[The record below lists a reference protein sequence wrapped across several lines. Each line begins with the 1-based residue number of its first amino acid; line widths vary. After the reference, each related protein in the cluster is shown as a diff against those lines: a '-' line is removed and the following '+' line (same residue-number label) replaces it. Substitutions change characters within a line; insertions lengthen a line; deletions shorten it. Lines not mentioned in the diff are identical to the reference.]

1 MTKTLICSA
10 MVLGVLGF
18 AVTPALAD
26 CGHQT
31 LQSVQVDQG
40 STTAQSDQTVKP
52 LTQTAQ
58 QPTTAK

>member
-1 MTKTLICSA
+1 MSKTLVRSA
-10 MVLGVLGF
+10 VVLGVLGF
-18 AVTPALAD
+18 AVTPALAN
-26 CGHQT
+26 CGHET

-40 STTAQSDQTVKP
+40 STTVQSDQTVKP